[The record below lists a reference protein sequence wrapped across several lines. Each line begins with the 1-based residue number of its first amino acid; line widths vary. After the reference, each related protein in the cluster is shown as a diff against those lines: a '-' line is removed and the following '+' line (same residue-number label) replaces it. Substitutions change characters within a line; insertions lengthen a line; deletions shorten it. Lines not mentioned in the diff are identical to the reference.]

1 MNGQCWYPYHPSR
14 KKEMGPNYWD
24 DHPIPKLGPHD
35 GLPDA
40 LRARVPAK
48 ARKSALAANIAALT
62 LKPLPKK
69 RRA

>member
-1 MNGQCWYPYHPSR
+1 
-14 KKEMGPNYWD
+14 MGPNHWD

-35 GLPDA
+35 GLPDL
-40 LRARVPAK
+40 LRERLPAK

-62 LKPLPKK
+62 LKPPAKK